1 MYIIGVYGR
10 SGAGKSTLSKKLA
23 KDLGAVYVD
32 VDKYWKNIFYS
43 NFFQNTFVIFLKKD
57 NKAKRSE
64 VANNGQNVHIKDLK
78 ASPKQA
84 ELARKLIYQYL
95 NYRVN
100 RKIRKVKKTNSNI
113 MVIDHINFF
122 KFDAFKKSD
131 FIIYVNTSSEVSI
144 KNVMERDYIT
154 KERMKHLLSQ
164 NIVEK
169 HDEFEFVSN
178 NFKISAFESGF
189 DEKYQQ
195 MLKMIKEDIKTKNN
209 EKEDKIANLL
219 KQKYSSHKNNNPVNV
234 FERNKN

>member
-23 KDLGAVYVD
+23 KDLGATYVD

-43 NFFQNTFVIFLKKD
+43 NFFQKTFVIFLKKD
-57 NKAKRSE
+57 NNSKRPGN
-64 VANNGQNVHIKDLK
+64 VNDQNVHIKDLK

-84 ELARKLIYQYL
+84 EFARKMIYQYL

-113 MVIDHINFF
+113 MVIDHINYF

-131 FIIYVNTSSEVSI
+131 FVIFVNTPSEVSI
-144 KNVMERDYIT
+144 KNIMKRDFIT
-154 KERMKHLLSQ
+154 EERMKHLLSQ

-178 NFKISAFESGF
+178 DFKISAFEDGF
-189 DEKYQQ
+189 DKKYQQ
-195 MLKMIKEDIKTKNN
+195 MLKMIKEDIKEKNKKSEN
-209 EKEDKIANLL
+209 IASKL
-219 KQKYSSHKNNNPVNV
+219 KQKIVLSKRKKPLSVFDRQKN
-234 FERNKN
+234 